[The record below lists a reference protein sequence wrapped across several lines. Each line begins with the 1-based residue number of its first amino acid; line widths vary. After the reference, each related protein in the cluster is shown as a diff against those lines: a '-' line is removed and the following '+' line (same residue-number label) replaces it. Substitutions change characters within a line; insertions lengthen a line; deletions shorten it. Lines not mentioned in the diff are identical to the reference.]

1 MSTDIC
7 QPVHPVHLIEQAETF
22 EPSGK
27 KVRFIMFSSV
37 LNEDNNI
44 CLNKTKDYDGTKNEH
59 KRWFAAFVNEFFK
72 NRLLNHQTADA
83 VITKLIGC
91 DKIASKMQFL
101 KYCADQLKIVTEK
114 IEKFNDEIVAENN
127 ERAAEVLT
135 KTELEE
141 QPKKTFEDSQFEIKW
156 SSSMYDMQAVKRC
169 KRAVSLIREPS
180 RDMAT
185 IKFDP
190 LRIFMVHRILKFVEG
205 FEEELFLKDYIIVD
219 DEL

>member
-7 QPVHPVHLIEQAETF
+7 QPVNVFRQLKQEETF

-44 CLNKTKDYDGTKNEH
+44 SLVKTKDYDGTKNEH

-72 NRLLNHQTADA
+72 NKLPNHQTADA
-83 VITKLIGC
+83 LIAKLIGC
-91 DKIASKMQFL
+91 DEIASKMQFL
-101 KYCADQLKIVTEK
+101 KYCAEQLKIVIEK

-127 ERAAEVLT
+127 ERAAEVST
-135 KTELEE
+135 KKLEGE
-141 QPKKTFEDSQFEIKW
+141 PKTFEDSQFEIKW

-169 KRAVSLIREPS
+169 KRAVSLVREPS

-190 LRIFMVHRILKFVEG
+190 LRIFVVQRILKFIEG
-205 FEEELFLKDYIIVD
+205 FEEELFFKDYIIVEN
-219 DEL
+219 EL